1 MIYYNTDNQEKES
14 HLDQL
19 YSLLTDILIEEE
31 VKDDETDERCVS

>member
-19 YSLLTDILIEEE
+19 YSLLADIIENE
-31 VKDDETDERCVS
+31 VKDDDEYCIS

>member
-19 YSLLTDILIEEE
+19 YSLLADIIEEE
-31 VKDDETDERCVS
+31 VKDDDERNIS

>member
-19 YSLLTDILIEEE
+19 YDLLADILIEEE
-31 VKDDETDERCVS
+31 VKDDDERCVS

>member
-19 YSLLTDILIEEE
+19 YSLLADILIENE
-31 VKDDETDERCVS
+31 VKDDDEYCIS

>member
-1 MIYYNTDNQEKES
+1 MIYCNTDNKEKES

-31 VKDDETDERCVS
+31 VKDDECDIS

>member
-19 YSLLTDILIEEE
+19 YSLLADIIEEE
-31 VKDDETDERCVS
+31 VKDDDEYCVS

>member
-19 YSLLTDILIEEE
+19 YDLLTDILIEEE
-31 VKDDETDERCVS
+31 VKDDECDIS

>member
-1 MIYYNTDNQEKES
+1 MIYYNTDKEKES

-19 YSLLTDILIEEE
+19 YNLLADILIEEE

>member
-19 YSLLTDILIEEE
+19 YDLLADILLENE
-31 VKDDETDERCVS
+31 VKDSETDERCVS